1 MSSFFLGLPP
11 CFDGVHPAVTFW
23 EHKNMRGKIFE
34 PFRVLKC
41 ADLLLT
47 LDRSCLLGREGQKLN
62 GNFFLGKSEEK
73 VGLHATGAAGA

>member
-47 LDRSCLLGREGQKLN
+47 LDQYFAWRQWSGLQILSVIDPLSLCFQCL
-62 GNFFLGKSEEK
+62 
-73 VGLHATGAAGA
+73 